1 VVRVGADGIFRR
13 VKVRIWRS
21 GSFSRLSRV
30 APSGQGLWLYL
41 LTCPESCSIPGV
53 ILAGRAQLAEAL
65 DWSLRDFDRCY
76 SEIADEG
83 MSVADWNARLVWLA
97 RGPYENPP
105 NSVNVVKAWAPVF
118 RTLPDC
124 KLKARIYRDLRNFTK
139 AYGDAFAYAFTDA
152 FGDAIPKGIR
162 TSMRHQGVGSRDE
175 GSREEGR
182 DVVERGQ
189 RTTTTQPELPPD
201 DDPPTPPLGH
211 RFTPPTA
218 DDLRAH
224 IAEKHYTF
232 TPEAFLAY
240 YTANGWKVGR
250 NAMKDWRAACV
261 TWQGREQPRPAMTPK
276 PPTLCRDCRQPMTK
290 PETMEGT
297 TCRACREDHGV

>member
-1 VVRVGADGIFRR
+1 VARVGADGIFRR

-30 APSGQGLWLYL
+30 EPSGQALWLYL

-76 SEIADEG
+76 SEIADEH
-83 MSVADWNARLVWLA
+83 MSLADWNARLVWLA

-124 KLKARIYRDLRNFTK
+124 KLKARIYRDLRHFTK
-139 AYGDAFAYAFTDA
+139 AYGDAFGLAFTDA

-162 TSMRHQGVGSRDE
+162 TFMRHQGVGSRE
-175 GSREEGR
+175 EGVGSREET
-182 DVVERGQ
+182 VVERGH
-189 RTTTTQPELPPD
+189 TTTTTEPELPPD
-201 DDPPTPPLGH
+201 DDPPPTR
-211 RFTPPTA
+211 RFTPPT
-218 DDLRAH
+218 LEEIRTH
-224 IAEKHYTF
+224 ITEKRYTF
-232 TPEAFLAY
+232 TAEAFLAY

-261 TWQGREQPRPAMTPK
+261 TWQGREPARPAPTSK